1 MKGDSAL
8 KYVVLIFAMISFG
21 ALTGCQTGGDG
32 STVTVSD
39 GGGGGGGGC

>member
-21 ALTGCQTGGDG
+21 TLTGCETGGDG

-39 GGGGGGGGC
+39 GIGGGGGGC